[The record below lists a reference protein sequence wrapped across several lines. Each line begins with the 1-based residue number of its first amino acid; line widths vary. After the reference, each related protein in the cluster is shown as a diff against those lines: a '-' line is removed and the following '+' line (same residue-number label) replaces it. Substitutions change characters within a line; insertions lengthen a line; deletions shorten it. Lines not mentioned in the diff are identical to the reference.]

1 MSEINHIAFLVGSAE
16 ASAEVLR
23 RNGVHAG
30 PPQNFEGEGTREMY
44 AGGEELGC
52 RILLMQAIGEGPY
65 KRALVKRGPGLHH
78 IAVDVPSLEE
88 FLSGLA
94 SSGWLLHPASVKT
107 MAASRTAYLARPG
120 MPMLIEVQ
128 ERAGITRTGQLVRSL
143 TLPLPP
149 EAPRL
154 LAALGLAAGQIAPGP
169 AVINLAA
176 GPAIPVPDLL
186 A

>member
-1 MSEINHIAFLVGSAE
+1 MSEINHIAFLVRSAE
-16 ASAEVLR
+16 VSAEVLR
-23 RNGVHAG
+23 RNGIHAG
-30 PPQNFEGEGTREMY
+30 PPQDFEGEGTREIY
-44 AGGEELGC
+44 AGGEELSS

-65 KRALVKRGPGLHH
+65 KSALVKRGPGLHH
-78 IAVDVPSLEE
+78 IAVDVPSLDE
-88 FLSGLA
+88 FLSGIA

-107 MAASRTAYLARPG
+107 MSASRTAYLARPG

-128 ERAGITRTGQLVRSL
+128 ERVGITRSKQLVRSL

-154 LAALGLAAGQIAPGP
+154 LAALGFTAGQIAPGP
-169 AVINLAA
+169 AVIHLAA
-176 GPAIPVPDLL
+176 GPAIPIPGLL